1 MTRGKNEEREFLK
14 RVDAMLAGQEIA
26 AGEDIV
32 DADVGDDLRGTVEF
46 ARKLADLQEGPTL
59 EFSQRLKSRLLIKLT
74 EQDEAARS
82 ERSWFSRVLWGS
94 PVWRS
99 AAVSLALVVAVVTVL
114 WRTGMFT
121 GTAGLDTP
129 ALETVADQTAERAMA
144 PLAADDMA
152 VAEMADGEAAVA
164 EAPAAEPTA
173 EPDALELSIAGDTAV
188 VFGDFSIELQRGQLW
203 ALDIDIEVTGPAGS
217 ALSDDDVGVVA
228 WYSYDDGPALE
239 ATYTSSR
246 YLADE
251 GLLSFSWTG
260 LEPAPSGAKTLT
272 LTIESV
278 GDLEG
283 PWVYEIPLQD

>member
-1 MTRGKNEEREFLK
+1 MAKRKNEEREFLK

-26 AGEDIV
+26 AGEDI
-32 DADVGDDLRGTVEF
+32 GDDLRETVEF

-59 EFSQRLKSRLLIKLT
+59 EFSRRLKSRLLIKLT
-74 EQDEAARS
+74 EQEEMARARA
-82 ERSWFSRVLWGS
+82 ERNWFSRVLWGS

-99 AAVSLALVVAVVTVL
+99 AAVSLVLVVAVVTVL

-144 PLAADDMA
+144 PQA
-152 VAEMADGEAAVA
+152 VSEMGVEEMADGAVVVA
-164 EAPAAEPTA
+164 EAPVAPAA

-188 VFGDFSIELQRGQLW
+188 VFGDFSIELHRGEQW
-203 ALDIDIEVTGPAGS
+203 ALDIDIKVTVPAGS

-239 ATYTSSR
+239 ATYSTSR

-251 GLLSFSWTG
+251 GLLSFSWVD
-260 LEPAPSGAKTLT
+260 LEPAPAGATTLT

-283 PWVYEIPLQD
+283 PWVYEILLQD